1 MMMSHIFPIAAVFLN
16 FLVSFILNVVIVL
29 QCVYY
34 GKVAKQ
40 E

>member
-1 MMMSHIFPIAAVFLN
+1 MHNFSIAAVFLN

-29 QCVYY
+29 QCIYY
-34 GKVAKQ
+34 GKVVKQ